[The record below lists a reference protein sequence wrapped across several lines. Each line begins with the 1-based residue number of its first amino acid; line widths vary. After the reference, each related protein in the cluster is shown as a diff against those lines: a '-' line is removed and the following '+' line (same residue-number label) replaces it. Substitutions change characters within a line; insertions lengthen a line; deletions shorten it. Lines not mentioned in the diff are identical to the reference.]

1 YTLRSQDTDPIK
13 RNRGYFGEY
22 SISIAGNIP
31 YAIDRYFVTPGI
43 VEGELPALFK
53 LSSNKLNYSRFL
65 TLTADYRRYYSL
77 SSSSVFA
84 WRLYGGLAHP
94 YGNSTSIPLNRRFF
108 AGGSNDIRGW
118 GPFQLGPGAIANE
131 DVTINGGEIKLAA
144 FTEAR
149 QVFIRDLISA
159 DWIAAWYLDAGNIWY
174 GPRNDFINEE
184 NQDQLEQGRFKFN
197 DFYNQIAVGSGLG
210 IRLDWDYLVI
220 RFDFTLRVRDLEK
233 DWFDKSKLYF
243 SFGIGHSF

>member
-1 YTLRSQDTDPIK
+1 M
-13 RNRGYFGEY
+13 
-22 SISIAGNIP
+22 
-31 YAIDRYFVTPGI
+31 
-43 VEGELPALFK
+43 
-53 LSSNKLNYSRFL
+53 
-65 TLTADYRRYYSL
+65 TLTADYSYYSL